1 MGTDT
6 ASGDALQT
14 TWSQSKRLLYTYQS
28 REGKMEIPVYL
39 PVTLF
44 GSILRRLVVI
54 ANMGG
59 LTKWADGG

>member
-1 MGTDT
+1 
-6 ASGDALQT
+6 
-14 TWSQSKRLLYTYQS
+14 
-28 REGKMEIPVYL
+28 MEIPVYL